1 LYYLDREVLEANLG
15 LLKEL
20 NETRRCED
28 EKRGIVKNITFEELE
43 EIGVLGAGYCFS
55 CITLETLLSICCSL
69 LWGGHAT
76 KLGCNF
82 QLICKKTSSSFTPSW
97 QAPPYIHL

>member
-20 NETRRCED
+20 NETRRRED

-43 EIGVLGAGYCFS
+43 EIGVLGTGYCFS
-55 CITLETLLSICCSL
+55 CITLETLLSICCSFF
-69 LWGGHAT
+69 WGVM
-76 KLGCNF
+76 
-82 QLICKKTSSSFTPSW
+82 
-97 QAPPYIHL
+97 PPNLDVIFS